1 MSQTSGRRRAA
12 IPTPG
17 PVARWRGRV
26 EALGASRLP
35 VVAWFVLVGL
45 GVVLLG
51 LRAADLGPRVLA
63 DVGSVVVAS
72 AFSWSLAARTGGRP
86 VLFGGLAAIL
96 GTAAVVTDLDELRT
110 GAAVLTCSVAAVLGV
125 MVTVPARRFRVAVR
139 EVLIASVVGAVGAM
153 ASLGFEPVVRL
164 ARFEYATLTIALAA
178 SFAVVWR
185 LGAGLH
191 GLGRRGLVVVL
202 GGAALLAVALTYAEL
217 LRSYGSPGLVES
229 VLSSVSDVRATLG
242 AVPRP
247 TQAFIGIPAL
257 VWGCHMRARRRQGWW
272 VCAFGVAALL
282 PLAHGLVNPAASLLE
297 VVLSFGYGLVLG
309 LALGY
314 VVIRVD
320 LALTGPRGARA
331 RREEEASARRP
342 EPSRTRALL

>member
-1 MSQTSGRRRAA
+1 MSQTTGRRRAA
-12 IPTPG
+12 PPTSG
-17 PVARWRGRV
+17 RGTRWRERLEALRAGRV
-26 EALGASRLP
+26 P

-51 LRAADLGPRVLA
+51 LRAADLGPRVIA
-63 DVGSVVVAS
+63 DVGSVVIAS
-72 AFSWSLAARTGGRP
+72 AYSWALAARTGGRP
-86 VLFGGLAAIL
+86 VLFGSLAAVL
-96 GTAAVVTDLDELRT
+96 ATTAVVTDLDELRT
-110 GAAVLTCSVAAVLGV
+110 GAAVLTCTVGAVLGV

-139 EVLIASVVGAVGAM
+139 EVLVATVIGAVGAF
-153 ASLGFEPVVRL
+153 ASIGFEPVVRL
-164 ARFEYATLTIALAA
+164 GRFEYVTLALALA
-178 SFAVVWR
+178 GSFAVVWR

-202 GGAALLAVALTYAEL
+202 GGAVLLAVALGYAEL
-217 LRSYGSPGLVES
+217 LRSYGPPGAVES
-229 VLSSVSDVRATLG
+229 VLSRVSAVRADLG

-247 TQAFIGIPAL
+247 TQAFIGVPAL

-282 PLAHGLVNPAASLLE
+282 PVAHGLVNPAASVLE
-297 VVLSFGYGLVLG
+297 VALSTAYGLVIG

-314 VVIRVD
+314 AVIRLD